1 MIVLIIYVR
10 ANIPS
15 SFHCVND
22 SNLKIAS
29 FIFETPFTK
38 DGKQQSGDLSKQYK
52 RKTILQVETAF
63 PYMKTRLKI
72 IKKHSVELSPIE
84 NALETVEKRIQK
96 LQNELRNPNA
106 KTLMGVLQGTVSP
119 RK

>member
-1 MIVLIIYVR
+1 MFATILIR
-10 ANIPS
+10 AIFS
-15 SFHCVND
+15 SPVTC
-22 SNLKIAS
+22 SAS

-38 DGKQQSGDLSKQYK
+38 DGKQQSGDLSRQYK

-63 PYMKTRLKI
+63 PYMKTRLRI
-72 IKKHSVELSPIE
+72 TKKHSVELAPIE

-96 LQNELRNPNA
+96 LQNELRNPNT

>member
-1 MIVLIIYVR
+1 MP
-10 ANIPS
+10 PS
-15 SFHCVND
+15 
-22 SNLKIAS
+22 AS

-63 PYMKTRLKI
+63 PYMKTRLRI
-72 IKKHSVELSPIE
+72 TKKHSVELAPIE

-119 RK
+119 RTYSCSRERCCVPHRPSLADTH